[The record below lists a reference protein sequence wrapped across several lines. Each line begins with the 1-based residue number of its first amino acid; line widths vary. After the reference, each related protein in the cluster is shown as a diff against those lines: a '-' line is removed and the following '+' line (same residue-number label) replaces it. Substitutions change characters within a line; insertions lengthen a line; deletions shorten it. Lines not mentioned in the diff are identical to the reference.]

1 MVCMME
7 GYREKEIAYAISYNM
22 LLSEILSL
30 TIREYRIT
38 YNSIDYHIITLNYSL
53 FFFLD
58 QNCAIYLSDCG
69 ICFRALP
76 FEPEEERKN
85 YLGLFKKIL

>member
-1 MVCMME
+1 
-7 GYREKEIAYAISYNM
+7 M

-38 YNSIDYHIITLNYSL
+38 DNSIDCHIITLNYSL
-53 FFFLD
+53 FFFLGKKIEL
-58 QNCAIYLSDCG
+58 CYLSDCG

-76 FEPEEERKN
+76 FEPEAERKIICICLKKL
-85 YLGLFKKIL
+85 YLFNKP